1 MSERLD
7 GYSSPSRSAF
17 VGHEPEPTPMSPAEL
32 LEKLL
37 GLNYE
42 AADENYDPLAI
53 GLSLLA
59 TWRDAHGRAEREK
72 AFALGFAAS
81 GEGYNGEYPTDQFER
96 DPEWIKMRD
105 AALQE
110 RPHDE

>member
-1 MSERLD
+1 MT
-7 GYSSPSRSAF
+7 
-17 VGHEPEPTPMSPAEL
+17 TPMSPAEL
-32 LEKLL
+32 LAEFRALWKPPATDKPPHYVLGEGFALALL
-37 GLNYE
+37 T
-42 AADENYDPLAI
+42 
-53 GLSLLA
+53 

-81 GEGYNGEYPTDQFER
+81 GEGYNGEYPIEQFEH
-96 DPEWIKMRD
+96 DPKWVKMRD